1 MKSVTY
7 RVKIVSAVKIVSG
20 RRPDVLKRPLYNRRG
35 RRLDVPKRPL
45 YNRRGRR
52 LDVPKRPLYNHRGRR
67 LDVAKRTL
75 YNRRGRRLDVP
86 LLFFLFIR
94 FYFLS
99 LDLIVFTPILC

>member
-7 RVKIVSAVKIVSG
+7 RVKIVSAVKIGS
-20 RRPDVLKRPLYNRRG
+20 
-35 RRLDVPKRPL
+35 
-45 YNRRGRR
+45 
-52 LDVPKRPLYNHRGRR
+52 
-67 LDVAKRTL
+67 
-75 YNRRGRRLDVP
+75 GRRLDVP

>member
-20 RRPDVLKRPLYNRRG
+20 RP
-35 RRLDVPKRPL
+35 DVPKRPL
-45 YNRRGRR
+45 Y
-52 LDVPKRPLYNHRGRR
+52 D
-67 LDVAKRTL
+67 
-75 YNRRGRRLDVP
+75 RRGRRLDVP

>member
-7 RVKIVSAVKIVSG
+7 RVKIVSAVKIGS
-20 RRPDVLKRPLYNRRG
+20 G
-35 RRLDVPKRPL
+35 RRLDVPKRP
-45 YNRRGRR
+45 
-52 LDVPKRPLYNHRGRR
+52 
-67 LDVAKRTL
+67 L